1 MKDSGW
7 RFDTNISMTMF
18 FYKTDEMNG
27 PSYVEIP
34 LRNSAI
40 LIIEVSDKCCLIWS
54 TLAYLHPIADSKNG
68 HATTN

>member
-1 MKDSGW
+1 
-7 RFDTNISMTMF
+7 
-18 FYKTDEMNG
+18 MNG

-40 LIIEVSDKCCLIWS
+40 LIIEVSDKFCLIWS

-68 HATTN
+68 HATTNSNYRQ